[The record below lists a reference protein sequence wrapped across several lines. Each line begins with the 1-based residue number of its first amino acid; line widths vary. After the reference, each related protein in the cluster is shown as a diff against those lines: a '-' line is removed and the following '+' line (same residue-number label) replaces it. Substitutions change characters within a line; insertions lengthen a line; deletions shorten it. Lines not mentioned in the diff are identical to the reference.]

1 MKLAIFLTVTLFT
14 GVLAAPVFKTVT
26 VRDETLE
33 ARRLLD
39 YATPRIGV
47 TAATSK
53 KEPASRVKRSISR
66 KSLNLVSLVDR
77 VAGKIK
83 NRCDDIGTNNMPTF
97 TVPLLI
103 IITESAVEA
112 TQNEKLSKDKAVHKV
127 VRKMNSI
134 RATLS
139 RTVSILDRT
148 PTLDLTQEDSQNLIR
163 HVYTI
168 TKELHNT
175 VKDSVNTLG
184 GTGARS
190 MSRATHMFADV
201 LSNIVT
207 INPDIT
213 SDIYHKLR
221 PIFSDMVPTDEDDLQ
236 AFIMSSVTEFLSS
249 IKPDDLDSDT
259 VCSSGDCFNSPK
271 EDLR

>member
-1 MKLAIFLTVTLFT
+1 MKLEIFLTVTLFT

-83 NRCDDIGTNNMPTF
+83 NRCDDI
-97 TVPLLI
+97 
-103 IITESAVEA
+103 ESAVEA

-213 SDIYHKLR
+213 SDIYHKLK

-259 VCSSGDCFNSPK
+259 ACSSGDCFNSPK